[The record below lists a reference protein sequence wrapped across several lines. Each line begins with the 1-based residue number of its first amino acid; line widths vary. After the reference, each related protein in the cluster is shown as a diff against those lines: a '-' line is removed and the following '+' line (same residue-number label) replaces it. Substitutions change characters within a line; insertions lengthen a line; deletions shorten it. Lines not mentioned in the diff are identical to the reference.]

1 MMRTSLKPACKHCS
15 RYSATTLGMS
25 FGEKAWRSIQSWTGT
40 TTGSPKGESDS
51 DESLPASLRFF
62 LSALM
67 ASYPSHADGYR
78 GVHPEC
84 GRRAPPILRCSFPG
98 RKILRSSG
106 RAEHPPCSLNKLSS
120 PEI

>member
-62 LSALM
+62 LPALM

-84 GRRAPPILRCSFPG
+84 GRRV
-98 RKILRSSG
+98 
-106 RAEHPPCSLNKLSS
+106 HPSYDACSLVERSFEAQDGRSARL
-120 PEI
+120 ER